1 MKFVESIMQYFFL
14 SQGHRSKYH
23 DYKKLLS
30 NSISSKNC
38 FTNIK
43 STHFLTQEKY
53 VIVRTSC
60 TMKISSFISFFIR
73 KTLPCI
79 KKGLGFYC
87 TNIFLSLTI
96 SSHFVRLR
104 IWRYSQRFAKNCYGT
119 KYSDITKA
127 FKCLEMFYF
136 LLHQSILTLS
146 I

>member
-1 MKFVESIMQYFFL
+1 MIPYLLIIMVALVHMEIYYNYICYVKLKLVEFIMQYFFL
-14 SQGHRSKYH
+14 TQGHRSAYH

-30 NSISSKNC
+30 NSISSENC

-79 KKGLGFYC
+79 KR
-87 TNIFLSLTI
+87 S
-96 SSHFVRLR
+96 
-104 IWRYSQRFAKNCYGT
+104 W
-119 KYSDITKA
+119 
-127 FKCLEMFYF
+127 F
-136 LLHQSILTLS
+136 LLHQQFFITNHNHIMPFCAIANLTIFSTVGKKLLRY
-146 I
+146 